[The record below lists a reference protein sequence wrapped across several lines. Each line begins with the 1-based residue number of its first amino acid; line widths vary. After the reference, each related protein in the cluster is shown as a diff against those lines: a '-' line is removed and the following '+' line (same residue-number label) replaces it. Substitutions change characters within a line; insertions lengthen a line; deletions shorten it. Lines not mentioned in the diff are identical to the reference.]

1 MIAIINFVFYIL
13 SALIGLL
20 IWAIII
26 NAILSWLVAF
36 DVINLRNRFVYNVAN
51 FLDRVTAPLMRP
63 VQRFIPTL
71 GGVDI
76 SPILVILVLMGTRD
90 ILLPALQGAI
100 LGLLI

>member
-36 DVINLRNRFVYNVAN
+36 DVINADRAAAAPDSLGSAGLRR
-51 FLDRVTAPLMRP
+51 R
-63 VQRFIPTL
+63 
-71 GGVDI
+71 
-76 SPILVILVLMGTRD
+76 
-90 ILLPALQGAI
+90 
-100 LGLLI
+100 